1 MLYLYKNRVLESFRT
16 NQSSLSKL
24 GGRSFIRISFIELRS
39 EKNDSRVQ
47 CAQNFKSR
55 KLIHKS
61 YKFIEEVLIIQR
73 VLKEVSKNLWRS

>member
-39 EKNDSRVQ
+39 EKNDSRVV
-47 CAQNFKSR
+47 NLYTRVTNLLKKYKSSKEYLR
-55 KLIHKS
+55 KYPKI
-61 YKFIEEVLIIQR
+61 YDGAEDFIY
-73 VLKEVSKNLWRS
+73 S